1 MKKTLGHSI
10 NTKLLTI
17 IFVGILLFAVSLTAT
32 SIYFINESFNAL
44 YQEKLSLPSR
54 VLLAKYTHSDLD
66 EFASTL
72 TNYEGY
78 TEESAKYLE
87 DRKFIAETKES
98 GQSTGFAEYIDT
110 QERMNAF
117 SMKMMALKSNLYQS
131 FTKDMIDL
139 RVSTDCRSLYILT
152 DLGHD
157 DGYVFLYS
165 TFYQIDTDVY
175 LLGDYGTVDKKSFYP
190 EVKQVYSTGES
201 VFVIDKEN
209 PNTGEKISYSFT
221 PVLDRRGNIRAVICA
236 EADFAFI
243 GEQLESFLMFSIAI
257 TVAISLAI
265 LVLLLLMLKR
275 TIIRPIGE
283 LTNISK
289 EIANGNVYV
298 EIPPEILKRKD
309 EMGVLGHSY
318 EQMRSAL
325 EKLVA
330 NSRSLFEDIIIGKL
344 DTRGASDQLS
354 GLFAR
359 LLDSTNDT
367 LDVIGLYFDSIP
379 ASFAILDPE
388 HDVVFA
394 NKNYKEAFST
404 IPMAQFYQELLDDE
418 KDDLYALREEFFAQ
432 INDGPFNCLRWIEL
446 NGEQYCFSFICS
458 GVEQGENHTGAVIV
472 IMDSTE
478 LVLAKD
484 SALRASKA
492 KSEFLSRVSHEL
504 RTPLNAILSMAKL
517 GLGDKNL
524 DQSLSR
530 FEKIVASSAHLSNI
544 INDVLEMSRM
554 ESGKTEIRY
563 APMNLFEVV
572 PECVEMLRIKAGENT
587 NELIPYVDSSIP
599 KALMCDEFRIKQILI
614 NLLSNSIKFTENGE
628 ISLSVNCIGKTD
640 RSYQLEFSVTD
651 TGIGMSEEFLEKIFV
666 PFEQEDSFMSRRY
679 EGSGLGL
686 SICKNLIDI
695 MGGTMKV
702 ESELGKG
709 SKITFTLAADVAAES
724 YTKPE
729 TADIL
734 PLKDISLNDKKI
746 LLADDVEIN
755 RMIALELLNEYDVK
769 VDEAADGREALELYM
784 ASPVHHYDCILMDI
798 QMPMLNG
805 YEATQ
810 AIRESGRVDSSIPI
824 IAMTANALKEDI
836 DRALECGMNDHLS
849 KPLDFDLFINTI
861 NKYCAQ

>member
-1 MKKTLGHSI
+1 MRKALGHSI

-17 IFVGILLFAVSLTAT
+17 IFVGILLFAVSLTIT
-32 SIYFINESFNAL
+32 SIYFINEAFNAL
-44 YQEKLSLPSR
+44 YLEKLSLPSR
-54 VLLAKYTHSDLD
+54 VLLSKYSHSDLD
-66 EFASTL
+66 EFVATL

-78 TEESAKYLE
+78 TEKSAVYLE
-87 DRKFIAETKES
+87 DRKFIAEAKENR
-98 GQSTGFAEYIDT
+98 QSTEFTEYTDT

-117 SMKMMALKSNLYQS
+117 SMEMMELKSNLYRS

-139 RVSTDCRSLYILT
+139 RVSTGCRSLYILT
-152 DLGHD
+152 DLGFD

-165 TFYQIDTDVY
+165 TFYQVNTDVY
-175 LLGDYGTVDKKSFYP
+175 LLGDYGTVDMKSLYP

-201 VFVIDKEN
+201 VFIVDKEN

-221 PVLDRRGNIRAVICA
+221 PVPDRRGNIRAVICV

-243 GEQLESFLMFSIAI
+243 GEQLESFLVFSIGFTIAISIAI
-257 TVAISLAI
+257 
-265 LVLLLLMLKR
+265 LVMLLLLLKR
-275 TIIRPIGE
+275 TIIRPLSE

-298 EIPPEILKRKD
+298 EIPHAILKRKD
-309 EMGVLGHSY
+309 EMGILGHSY

-325 EKLVA
+325 EKLIA
-330 NSRSLFEDIIIGKL
+330 NSKSLFEDIIIGKL
-344 DTRGASDQLS
+344 DARSASDQLG

-359 LLDSTNDT
+359 LLDSTNNT

-388 HDVVFA
+388 NDVVFA
-394 NKNYKEAFST
+394 NKNYKEAFSA
-404 IPMAQFYQELLDDE
+404 IPMVQFYQELLNDE

-432 INDGPFNCLRWIEL
+432 INAGPFNCLRWIEL
-446 NGEQYCFSFICS
+446 KGEQYCFSFICS
-458 GVEQGENHTGAVIV
+458 GVEQGEKRTGAVIV

-484 SALRASKA
+484 RALLASKA

-517 GLGDKNL
+517 GLNDKNL

-530 FEKIVASSAHLSNI
+530 FEKIVTSSAHLSNI

-554 ESGKTEIRY
+554 ESGKTEIKY
-563 APMNLFEVV
+563 APMNVFEIVA
-572 PECVEMLRIKAGENT
+572 ECVEMLRIKAGENT
-587 NELIPYVDSSIP
+587 NELVSSVDSAIP
-599 KALMCDEFRIKQILI
+599 ENLMGDEFRIKQILI

-628 ISLSVNCIGKTD
+628 ISLTVNCIGEIG
-640 RSYQLEFSVTD
+640 RSFRLEFSVTD
-651 TGIGMSEEFLEKIFV
+651 TGIGMSKDFLEKVFV

-679 EGSGLGL
+679 AGSGLGL

-695 MGGTMKV
+695 MGGIMEI

-709 SKITFTLAADVAAES
+709 SRITFTLAADVVPEN

-729 TADIL
+729 TADF
-734 PLKDISLNDKKI
+734 PALKDISINGKRI

-755 RMIALELLNEYDVK
+755 RMIVLELLNEHNVEI
-769 VDEAADGREALELYM
+769 DEAVNGREALEQYM
-784 ASPVHHYDCILMDI
+784 ASPLHHYDCILMDI
-798 QMPMLNG
+798 QMPVLNG
-805 YEATQ
+805 YDATT
-810 AIRESGRVDSSIPI
+810 AIRGSGRKDSSIPI

-836 DRALECGMNDHLS
+836 DHALECGMNDHLS
-849 KPLDFDLFINTI
+849 KPLDFNLFIKTI
-861 NKYCAQ
+861 SKYFAR